1 MINFFRD
8 LHIDRPSFWIGFIA
22 GSLIWLVLR
31 RLGPTLR
38 DFWRWL
44 KERITT
50 ARTELLVGTEVRH
63 RNDTVNRV
71 QALHLAS
78 PLFSL
83 EEIFIEPHFLAPPA
97 PVEPQGSPP
106 RQDIT
111 EYVLPFLPDW
121 PRMGSNYGAPTLRF
135 LEALQA
141 DSHLIIIGDSGTG
154 KTVALAYLAIQL
166 ARHAIDTG
174 PYANRVP
181 FFIHVN
187 ELVLTDEQPTT
198 CLAPLQAAISAHA
211 STLTLP
217 KLAGFIANTFEA
229 GRAVLLLDGFDEI
242 PPHVQEETI
251 LFLNSLLD
259 EYPDIRV
266 IITASQ
272 QLTGLPGLNFYS
284 LVLAPWD
291 IQQRAA
297 FIQRWS
303 ARWMKYI
310 VQPDPEGGEDPINPI
325 LLNGW
330 LLVDQERFTPLEL
343 TLKVW
348 GAYARDIPGPTG
360 RDAIEAYVKRMTVG
374 ISEGQKVLEQLAAQ
388 MLFTLRSTISR
399 KDAEQFISTQN
410 APQLSFEQTDDSSNV
425 GNQEISGEEPQ
436 ASAIPEQRK
445 AGEKTISG
453 SRVLSDLIENGLVI
467 SRPDGLLSI
476 VHPIIA
482 AYLAAENIA
491 VPGEGESLVSQ
502 PDWTSKDLTLRFLAI
517 HKDIGSWL
525 APYLNN
531 LSSDLLMKNIFT
543 ASRLLT
549 YSPSNA
555 AWTTAIIR
563 NLAGILQNGT
573 YPISLRARAIAALVE
588 ANLPG
593 VDTLFR
599 QSQRAKDPIQVQLA
613 ALGSGAIR
621 DVKAIAGLTEL
632 LGESLP
638 NIRRAA
644 CLALVYIGTDA
655 ALEAVASALL
665 HADEE
670 LRIIA
675 AEALANHPEEGYP
688 ILEEGSK
695 MDDVLVRRAV
705 VAGLQRVGQ
714 PWAQEILARMRLED
728 NQWVVQ
734 DAATQALEELA
745 QPYSR
750 LPKPVPELSET
761 PWLIAFAS
769 ERGIGI
775 APGKP
780 ATNLIYL
787 ALKEGNEEQ
796 QLAALQYLGRCGD
809 QDAILPIYEAYFTSS
824 EEVKDA
830 AYQALWL
837 LDAGGLEIPA
847 PMQFGFNL

>member
-1 MINFFRD
+1 MINFFRN
-8 LHIDRPSFWIGFIA
+8 LHIDRLSFWLGFIA

-38 DFWRWL
+38 EFWQGLR
-44 KERITT
+44 ERITA
-50 ARTELLVGTEVRH
+50 ARKDLLVGTEVRH

-83 EEIFIEPHFLAPPA
+83 EEIFIEPLFLAPPA
-97 PVEPQGSPP
+97 PVEPNLSPP

-121 PRMGSNYGAPTLRF
+121 PRLGSSYGAPTFRL

-141 DSHLIIIGDSGTG
+141 DSHLIIIGDGGSG

-187 ELVLTDEQPTT
+187 DLLFTDEQPNTSLT
-198 CLAPLQAAISAHA
+198 AIQAAISAHA
-211 STLTLP
+211 STMTLP
-217 KLAGFIANTFEA
+217 KLAGFIATTFEA
-229 GRAVLLLDGFDEI
+229 GQAVLLLDGFDEI
-242 PPHVQEETI
+242 PPHTQQEVVR
-251 LFLNSLLD
+251 FLNTLLI
-259 EYPDIRV
+259 EYPDTKV
-266 IITASQ
+266 IVTASE
-272 QLTGLPGLNFYS
+272 QLTGLPGLNFYT
-284 LVLAPWD
+284 LALAPWD
-291 IQQRAA
+291 IMQRAA

-310 VQPDPEGGEDPINPI
+310 IQPSPQGEDEPLNPI

-330 LLVDQERFTPLEL
+330 LLVDREPFTPLEL

-348 GAYARDIPGPTG
+348 GAYAQDIPGPTSQ
-360 RDAIEAYVKRMTVG
+360 DAIEAYLQRMTVS
-374 ISEGQKVLEQLAAQ
+374 IPKGQRALEQLASQ
-388 MLFTLRSTISR
+388 MLFTLRSSITR
-399 KDAEQFISTQN
+399 KEVEQFINTFD
-410 APQLSFEQTDDSSNV
+410 L
-425 GNQEISGEEPQ
+425 PQ
-436 ASAIPEQRK
+436 ASFDREADLSSAAGQEILAEEPPAEFLPEHK
-445 AGEKTISG
+445 SATEKSITV
-453 SRVLSDLIENGLVI
+453 SRVLPDLIENGLLI
-467 SRPDGLLSI
+467 SQPGGQISI

-482 AYLAAENIA
+482 AYLAAKTIA
-491 VPGEGESLVSQ
+491 RPGEGEGLISQ
-502 PDWTSKDLTLRFLAI
+502 PDWTGKNLTLRFLAI
-517 HKDIGSWL
+517 QKDLSSWL
-525 APYLNN
+525 TPYL
-531 LSSDLLMKNIFT
+531 SDAATDLLMKKILM
-543 ASRLLT
+543 ASRWLT
-549 YSPSNA
+549 YAPSNA
-555 AWTTAIIR
+555 TWTAAIIR
-563 NLAGILQNGT
+563 ILAGILQKET
-573 YPISLRARAIAALVE
+573 YPISLRARAVAALVE

-593 VDTLFR
+593 TDALFR
-599 QSQRAKDPIQVQLA
+599 QCQEAKEPVQVQLA
-613 ALGSGAIR
+613 ALGSGAIQ
-621 DVKAIAGLTEL
+621 DLKAITGLRNL
-632 LGESLP
+632 LSESLP

-644 CLALVYIGTDA
+644 CLALVCLGTDA

-688 ILEEGSK
+688 ILDEGSK
-695 MDDVLVRRAV
+695 LDDVLVRRAV

-728 NQWVVQ
+728 SQWVVQ
-734 DAATQALEELA
+734 NAATQALEELA
-745 QPYSR
+745 QPNSR
-750 LPKPVPELSET
+750 LPKPLLELSET
-761 PWLIAFAS
+761 PWLIAFAG

-780 ATNLIYL
+780 ATDLIYL
-787 ALKEGNEEQ
+787 ALKEGSEEQ
-796 QLAALQYLGRCGD
+796 QLAALQYLGRRGD
-809 QDAILPIYEAYFTSS
+809 QSGILPLYKSYFSS
-824 EEVKDA
+824 KGEVNDA

-837 LDAGGLEIPA
+837 LDAGGLELPA
-847 PMQFGFNL
+847 PMQFGFN

>member
-8 LHIDRPSFWIGFIA
+8 LNIDRLSFWLGFFA

-44 KERITT
+44 KERITAAST
-50 ARTELLVGTEVRH
+50 DLMVGTEVRH

-78 PLFSL
+78 PFFSL

-97 PVEPQGSPP
+97 LVEPNVTPP

-121 PRMGSNYGAPTLRF
+121 PRLGSNYGAPTIRL

-141 DSHLIIIGDSGTG
+141 DRHLIIIGEGGTG

-181 FFIHVN
+181 FFVHVN
-187 ELVLTDEQPTT
+187 DLVLTEEQPATT
-198 CLAPLQAAISAHA
+198 IAPIQAAISAYA
-211 STLTLP
+211 ATITLP
-217 KLAGFIANTFEA
+217 RLASFITNTFEA

-242 PPHVQEETI
+242 PPHVQEEI
-251 LFLNSLLD
+251 VLFLNSLLS
-259 EYPDIRV
+259 EYPDTKL
-266 IITASQ
+266 IIAASQ
-272 QLTGLPGLNFYS
+272 QLTGLTSLNFYS
-284 LVLAPWD
+284 LALTPWD
-291 IQQRAA
+291 ILQRAT

-310 VQPDPEGGEDPINPI
+310 VQPAPDGGEDPINPI

-330 LLVDQERFTPLEL
+330 LLVDQAPFTPLEL

-348 GAYARDIPGPTG
+348 GAYAGDIPGPT
-360 RDAIEAYVKRMTVG
+360 RQDAIEAYVKRMTVG
-374 ISEGQKVLEQLAAQ
+374 IPQGQKALEQLAAQ
-388 MLFTLRSTISR
+388 MLFTLRSSISR
-399 KDAEQFISTQN
+399 KDAEQFINSLN
-410 APQLSFEQTDDSSNV
+410 APLASFDQTDESSSA
-425 GNQEISGEEPQ
+425 GDLEISSEELP
-436 ASAIPEQRK
+436 AIAIPENRK
-445 AGEKTISG
+445 AAEKTITV
-453 SRVLSDLIENGLVI
+453 SRILPDLIENGLLI
-467 SRPDGLLSI
+467 SQPGGRI
-476 VHPIIA
+476 AFIHPIIA
-482 AYLAAENIA
+482 AYLAAETLA
-491 VPGEGESLVSQ
+491 ESGEGDSLISQ
-502 PDWTSKDLTLRFLAI
+502 PDWTGKNLTLRFLAF
-517 HKDIGSWL
+517 HKDLGSWL
-525 APYLNN
+525 TPYLSDH
-531 LSSDLLMKNIFT
+531 SSDILMKNILT
-543 ASRLLT
+543 ASRLVT
-549 YSPSNA
+549 YAPSNA
-555 AWTTAIIR
+555 AWTTTIIR
-563 NLAGILQNGT
+563 KLAGILQNGAF
-573 YPISLRARAIAALVE
+573 PISLRARAAAALVE

-593 VDTLFR
+593 VDALFR
-599 QSQRAKDPIQVQLA
+599 QSQSAKDPIQVQLA

-621 DVKAIAGLTEL
+621 DLKAITGLTEL
-632 LGESLP
+632 MGESLP

-644 CLALVYIGTDA
+644 CLALVYLGTDT

-695 MDDVLVRRAV
+695 LDDILVRRAV

-714 PWAQEILARMRLED
+714 PWAQEILAKMRLED
-728 NQWVVQ
+728 SQWVVQ
-734 DAATQALEELA
+734 NAATQALEELA
-745 QPYSR
+745 QPDSR

-761 PWLIAFAS
+761 PWLIAFAG

-780 ATNLIYL
+780 ATDLIYL

-809 QDAILPIYEAYFTSS
+809 QGALLPLYEVYFTGSG
-824 EEVKDA
+824 EVKDA

-837 LDAGGLEIPA
+837 LDAGGLELPA
-847 PMQFGFNL
+847 PMQFGFN